1 MVQIFQ
7 LDPMIIS
14 PTKIPRIILF
24 IFLVLNIGTV
34 QGQQAD
40 IKRELKRLNAK
51 IDRERVRTDSLETQ
65 ISILLPDLRNT
76 LIATVDAKKQ
86 TDSVAILL
94 INRINTLQNKI
105 RMLEDKSIYTDSTN
119 FVILAQL
126 MMIENKIVTLTNSF
140 TEMYSLRSEK
150 RSGVIKTKIS
160 PAEYQRRYIEA
171 LSYYQNSDYNQGI
184 KGFSE
189 LVLEDP
195 SNKLAD
201 NSQYW
206 LAECYYSTKNY
217 KRAALEFEKVFTFPG
232 TDKDDDSQ
240 LKLALAYQSLGNLVK
255 AREEY
260 QRMVDYFPSSE
271 YYSRAKESLKQ
282 LSIE

>member
-1 MVQIFQ
+1 
-7 LDPMIIS
+7 MIIS

-119 FVILAQL
+119 FEILAQL

-150 RSGVIKTKIS
+150 RGGVIKTKIS